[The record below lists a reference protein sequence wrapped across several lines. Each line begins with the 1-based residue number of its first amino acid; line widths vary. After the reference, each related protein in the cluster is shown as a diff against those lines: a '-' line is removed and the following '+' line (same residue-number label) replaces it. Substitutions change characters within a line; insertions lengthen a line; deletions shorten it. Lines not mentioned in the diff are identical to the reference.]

1 MVDRIHLTKDDRDA
15 IQDIIRYGIRSH
27 EQWVGGRIAL
37 ARSLQLSDLP
47 DPVTFQKLSKQTG
60 GVELHAPQLTGEGKG
75 PEEDVTDIFRALL
88 SVYEGRDY
96 FEDEV
101 GFHDA
106 LQRHVRRGLREIRN
120 GWPPTSDFHHYLLQE
135 MFFDDE
141 PTRTGAAEE
150 DAAALGARIAAVLG
164 QLGIGADLVESVEGP
179 RLTRFTLTL
188 SALDDLDRLRKGVG
202 KIGFA
207 LGFGQEAVTLAL
219 APGERRVFLIVPR
232 PPSHWRTVTWKDV
245 RPSLDG
251 PVAGAMALPVCLGTD
266 ILGEPY
272 LIDLAEAPHLF
283 IGGTT
288 GSGKSMC
295 LHAILLSLLEARK
308 DQVQLLL
315 IDPKAVEF
323 QAYGGSPRLREGG
336 VLVTAD
342 SALVALEG
350 LVEEMNARQDTLAK
364 LEVRNIAEANAK
376 GARMPRIVAVVD
388 ELGDLFMTRREVEAP
403 LIRLAQKA
411 RSSGIHL
418 VLATQRPEA
427 ATFPGLL
434 RSNIPSRIA
443 LAVQKSS
450 ESRIILDESGAETL
464 LMRGDML
471 VRFAG
476 RQTARAH
483 GCRVDP
489 ADILSAAGAD

>member
-1 MVDRIHLTKDDRDA
+1 MVDRIQLGSDDRET
-15 IQDIIRYGIRSH
+15 IQQILRYGLRHH
-27 EQWVGGRIAL
+27 EQWVGGRLAL
-37 ARSLQLSDLP
+37 ARSLQMSDLP
-47 DPVTFQKLSKQTG
+47 DPRTFQRQAQQRG
-60 GVELHAPQLTGEGKG
+60 GVELHAAQLTGEGKG
-75 PEEDVTDIFRALL
+75 PNEDVTDLFRALL

-96 FEDEV
+96 FEDEE

-106 LQRHVRRGLREIRN
+106 LQRHVRRGLQEFRN
-120 GWPPTSDFHHYLLQE
+120 TWPVTRDFHEYLLQE
-135 MFFDDE
+135 MFFEAELAHARDNDE
-141 PTRTGAAEE
+141 GAAN
-150 DAAALGARIAAVLG
+150 LGERISAVLG
-164 QLGIGADLVESVEGP
+164 QLGIGAEVLEAAEGP
-179 RLTRFTLTL
+179 RLTRFKLTL
-188 SALDDLDRLRKGVG
+188 EMLDDLDRLRKGVG

-207 LGFGQEAVTLAL
+207 LGFGQESVTLAL
-219 APGERRVFLIVPR
+219 APGERQVFLFVPR
-232 PPSHWRTVTWKDV
+232 PSIQWHAVSWKDV
-245 RPSLDG
+245 SHKLSE
-251 PVAGAMALPVCLGTD
+251 PVAEAMILPICLGTD
-266 ILGEPY
+266 VLGEPY

-283 IGGTT
+283 VGGTT

-295 LHAILLSLLEARK
+295 LHAILLSLIENRG

-323 QAYGGSPRLREGG
+323 QAYGGYSRLREGG
-336 VLVTAD
+336 IIVTAD
-342 SALVALEG
+342 SALVAFEG
-350 LVEEMNARQDTLAK
+350 LVEEMNARQKILGDLDA
-364 LEVRNIAEANAK
+364 RNIYEANGR
-376 GARMPRIVAVVD
+376 GAQLPRIVAVVD
-388 ELGDLFMTRREVEAP
+388 ELGDLFLTRREIEAP

-411 RSSGIHL
+411 RSAGIHL

-450 ESRIILDESGAETL
+450 ESRIILDEVGAETL

-476 RQTARAH
+476 HQTTRAH

-489 ADILSAAGAD
+489 ADILSAVGTA